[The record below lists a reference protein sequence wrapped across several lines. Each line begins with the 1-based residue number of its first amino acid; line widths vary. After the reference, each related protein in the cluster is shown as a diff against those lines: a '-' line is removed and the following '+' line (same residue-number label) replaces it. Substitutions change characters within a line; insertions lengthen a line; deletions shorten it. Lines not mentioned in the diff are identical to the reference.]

1 MRNFQKGGKL
11 KQIMQSKFFL
21 IFLGIIILVFAFN
34 IFNFINKMVETG
46 KNKNLVEDKII
57 ELEKSKEE
65 INSEIN
71 KLKTEKGIEE
81 SLREKFGVAKEGEN
95 MIMVVEDKN
104 LPVKEKEENSSG
116 FWSFIKS
123 WFE

>member
-65 INSEIN
+65 FNSEIN